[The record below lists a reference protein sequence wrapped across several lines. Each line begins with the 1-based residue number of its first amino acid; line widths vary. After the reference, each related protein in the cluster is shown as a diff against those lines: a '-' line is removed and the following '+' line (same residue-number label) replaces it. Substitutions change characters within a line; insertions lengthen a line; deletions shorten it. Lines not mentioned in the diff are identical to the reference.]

1 MIDIKRNHIELKKEI
16 AGERSNKNGCI
27 LSLAFFGKAEYNNSA
42 DRGDDKMQTGQIIM
56 KLRNDAGITQAALA
70 DKLYVSRDLISK
82 WETGKRLPDYG
93 MILEMAKLFSVDPET
108 LMPKDTVLTAEL
120 AALLP
125 ENYPPDGER
134 LKRDLNLFL
143 GTLSARDRRIFIRR
157 CYFLEEFAEIGAEY
171 GLKANHVRTI
181 LARVRRK
188 LKQYLKEEYS

>member
-1 MIDIKRNHIELKKEI
+1 
-16 AGERSNKNGCI
+16 
-27 LSLAFFGKAEYNNSA
+27 
-42 DRGDDKMQTGQIIM
+42 MQTGQIIM

-108 LMPKDTVLTAEL
+108 LMPKDTILTAEL

-125 ENYPPDGER
+125 ENYPADGER

-157 CYFLEEFAEIGAEY
+157 CYFLEEFEEIGAEY